1 MPVTVL
7 GENALT
13 LPTGNNAARPTSP
26 TTGMTRYSTTSGT
39 IEYYNGTTW
48 IGIGLLDGSS
58 SQTAAPSASY
68 IKALTGTTTSGVYWI
83 KNNAMPIAVEV
94 FCDMSYDG
102 GGYMLLAYG
111 FVGNTQSNSSNFG
124 IPNLNHNST
133 QFSYTPTSRAS
144 THGLVQSPNGQ
155 QSALLIARASTIL
168 LMAAGNNPSTGGI
181 DGYSNVYRF
190 PIPDP
195 SALTFE
201 NHAVQHSSNQNVAT
215 VTVTALKGDSGTYT
229 RYTTNRSLGATWNDG
244 APTGYGAIENTNP
257 RSNTWSG
264 GPFFPS
270 IHRSNG
276 GYTSQPDVGV
286 NGFISGQRDYVF
298 QGWYSANTNGFTGQ
312 TSMWV
317 K

>member
-7 GENALT
+7 GEHALT
-13 LPTGNNAARPTSP
+13 LPTGNTAARPASP
-26 TTGMTRYSTTSGT
+26 TAGMTRYSTTFGT
-39 IEYYNGTTW
+39 IEYYNGSSW
-48 IGIGLLDGSS
+48 IAIGLLDGSTS
-58 SQTAAPSASY
+58 STAAPSATY
-68 IKALTGTTTSGVYWI
+68 IKAITGTTTSGLYWI
-83 KNNAMPIAVEV
+83 KNSNMPVAVEV
-94 FCDMSYDG
+94 YCDMSYDG

-111 FVGNTQSNSSNFG
+111 FVGATQDNSANWG

-144 THGLVQSPNGQ
+144 THGLIQSPNGQ
-155 QSALLIARASTIL
+155 QSALLLAKAGTTL

-181 DGYSNVYRF
+181 DSYSYVFRF

-201 NHAVQHSSNQNVAT
+201 NHAVQHSSNQNVST

-229 RYTTNRSLGATWNDG
+229 RYTVNKSLGATWNDG
-244 APTGYGAIENTNP
+244 APTGYGAVPVENP
-257 RSNTWSG
+257 RSSTWNS

-286 NGFISGQRDYVF
+286 NGFISGSRTYVF
-298 QGWYSANTNGFTGQ
+298 QGWYNANGSGNTGQ
-312 TSMWV
+312 TSIWV